1 MFFLKMENNQK
12 ILGDL
17 NLSRAALSQWLM
29 QKCKSSALVY
39 NFSVRTSLKNKAKI
53 GTYLEIVL
61 PPLFFFLLLL
71 YPTCPTFSSSSR
83 SNYLINHIHVKLFAC
98 LLVGQQP
105 KTFWLLT
112 SQVVV
117 KITQESENGY
127 FLLGKGPSHDIFLLS
142 FSRMRYMY
150 D

>member
-61 PPLFFFLLLL
+61 PPLFFSSPFVSHLPYLFQFFQEQLLDKPHTRETICL
-71 YPTCPTFSSSSR
+71 S
-83 SNYLINHIHVKLFAC
+83 AC
-98 LLVGQQP
+98 GVAA
-105 KTFWLLT
+105 
-112 SQVVV
+112 
-117 KITQESENGY
+117 
-127 FLLGKGPSHDIFLLS
+127 
-142 FSRMRYMY
+142 
-150 D
+150 

>member
-61 PPLFFFLLLL
+61 PPLFFF
-71 YPTCPTFSSSSR
+71 FSFCIP
-83 SNYLINHIHVKLFAC
+83 LALPFPVLPGA
-98 LLVGQQP
+98 
-105 KTFWLLT
+105 
-112 SQVVV
+112 
-117 KITQESENGY
+117 IT
-127 FLLGKGPSHDIFLLS
+127 
-142 FSRMRYMY
+142 
-150 D
+150 